1 MQWMSEKLRKHL
13 PERHDCRYYGTLGGL
28 ALMVPL
34 TLGTM
39 LWLLP
44 AAQGQTADN
53 WYTDGA
59 NGVLQVR
66 GALTESACRLE
77 MASTWQDI
85 SLGEIGTGRLQNV
98 GDRGTPVAF
107 ELLLRDCLRSPAG
120 SRDSRTG
127 ALTWAD
133 NQPAVTV
140 TFRAVQ
146 DADNPQLVKAKGV
159 AGLGLRLTDSRGQ
172 DVRLGSRG
180 EPLLLTPGQNALSYS
195 VAPERTAAYLVA
207 GAYRATVDF
216 SLSYD

>member
-28 ALMVPL
+28 ALMAPL
-34 TLGTM
+34 TLGVM
-39 LWLLP
+39 LWLMP
-44 AAQGQTADN
+44 AAQGQVVDN

-77 MASTWQDI
+77 MASAWQDI

-120 SRDSRTG
+120 SRDSRSG
-127 ALTWAD
+127 ALTWAND
-133 NQPAVTV
+133 QPAVTV

-146 DADNPQLVKAKGV
+146 DADNPQLVKVQGV
-159 AGLGLRLTDSRGQ
+159 SGLGLRLTDGRGQ

-180 EPLLLTPGQNALSYS
+180 EPLLLTPGQNTLSYT
-195 VAPERTAAYLVA
+195 VAPERMATILAA

>member
-77 MASTWQDI
+77 MASAWQDI

-127 ALTWAD
+127 ALTWAND
-133 NQPAVTV
+133 QPAVTV

>member
-13 PERHDCRYYGTLGGL
+13 PKRHDCRYYGTLGGL

-34 TLGTM
+34 TLGAM
-39 LWLLP
+39 LWLMP
-44 AAQGQTADN
+44 AAQGQVADN

-77 MASTWQDI
+77 MESAWQVI
-85 SLGEIGTGRLQNV
+85 SLGEIGTGRLQNI
-98 GDRGTPVAF
+98 GDRGAPVAF
-107 ELLLRDCLRSPAG
+107 ELRLRDCLRSPAG

-127 ALTWAD
+127 ALTWAND
-133 NQPAVTV
+133 QPAVTV
-140 TFRAVQ
+140 TFRAGQ
-146 DADNPQLVKAKGV
+146 DAGNPQLVRAQGV
-159 AGLGLRLTDSRGQ
+159 AGLGVRLTDSRGQ

-180 EPLLLTPGQNALSYS
+180 EPLLLTPGQNTLSYS
-195 VAPERTAAYLVA
+195 VAPERTAARLAA

>member
-1 MQWMSEKLRKHL
+1 MQWISNGLKRHL
-13 PERHDCRYYGTLGGL
+13 PEHHEWRYYGTLGGL
-28 ALMVPL
+28 ALMAPL
-34 TLGTM
+34 TLGAM

-44 AAQGQTADN
+44 AAQGQVADN

-77 MASTWQDI
+77 MESAWQDI
-85 SLGEIGTGRLQNV
+85 SLGETGTGRLQNV

-120 SRDSRTG
+120 SRDSRSGT
-127 ALTWAD
+127 LVWAD

-146 DADNPQLVKAKGV
+146 DADNPQLVKAQGV
-159 AGLGLRLTDSRGQ
+159 SGLGLRLTDPNGR

-180 EPLLLTPGQNALSYS
+180 EPLLLTPGQNALSYT
-195 VAPERTAAYLVA
+195 VVPERTPAPLVA
-207 GAYRATVDF
+207 GAYRAAVDF
-216 SLSYD
+216 QLNYD